1 MVAFILSNE
10 NVNLNYFVTWVE
22 GLATQ
27 IWSWPTICGP

>member
-10 NVNLNYFVTWVE
+10 NVNLNYFVTRVE

-27 IWSWPTICGP
+27 IWVATRYLRP